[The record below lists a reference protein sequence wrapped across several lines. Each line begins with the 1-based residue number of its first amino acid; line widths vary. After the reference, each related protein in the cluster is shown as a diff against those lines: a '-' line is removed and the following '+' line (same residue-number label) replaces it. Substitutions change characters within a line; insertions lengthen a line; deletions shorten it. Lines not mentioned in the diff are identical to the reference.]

1 MHVLHTFANNTT
13 VPYLSWFTDRAVV
26 EGQPHY
32 TFIIMHATRPTMI
45 DEMKRKGFQ
54 VIWIRY
60 DDRKR
65 KRGLLRA
72 LPQLWWHMIRVKP
85 DIVHC
90 NLFDDSLPGLM
101 AAWLAG
107 IRRRVITRQ
116 DTGFHWLYA
125 RKWILLDRL
134 NNRLA
139 THIIA
144 ISEENRRFLLEKEH
158 APPRKVHLVHNGIPP
173 ERFTLQDEAAKERM
187 RVRFH
192 LDPGDLVFGNVARY
206 VAWKGHEHVIEAAAM
221 ILNEHTNA
229 RFLLCGQGALRP
241 SMEALARELGVSHR
255 ISFIDRI
262 EPQEM
267 ASFYGLLDCYLHA
280 ATLEPFGLVYA
291 EAMMNGIPVVS
302 TRTGAAQDA
311 ITDGV
316 NGILVDEASGRALAE
331 GVFRLLKSDR
341 KALGAAGR
349 RTAMDMYTFERMW
362 SGTNSLYQLALS
374 SR

>member
-1 MHVLHTFANNTT
+1 
-13 VPYLSWFTDRAVV
+13 
-26 EGQPHY
+26 
-32 TFIIMHATRPTMI
+32 
-45 DEMKRKGFQ
+45 
-54 VIWIRY
+54 
-60 DDRKR
+60 
-65 KRGLLRA
+65 
-72 LPQLWWHMIRVKP
+72 
-85 DIVHC
+85 
-90 NLFDDSLPGLM
+90 
-101 AAWLAG
+101 
-107 IRRRVITRQ
+107 
-116 DTGFHWLYA
+116 
-125 RKWILLDRL
+125 
-134 NNRLA
+134 
-139 THIIA
+139 
-144 ISEENRRFLLEKEH
+144 
-158 APPRKVHLVHNGIPP
+158 
-173 ERFTLQDEAAKERM
+173 M